1 MAECYLQFGINETA
15 FPGDVIPNILPIH
28 FLIPDTHEHLFRFMD
43 YDLYNLEEP
52 LKEYLSILDGGS
64 DTRNPLLLR
73 SIFRTLREMHPFFA
87 LCSENIQSFLNT
99 TFADYIKHQF
109 PEQDVA
115 AHREMFSRVSIKHFS
130 MDKDPVEMI
139 PEGEGYAADGERR
152 ILEGLFRLQDR
163 IRRLVFIT
171 LDDTN
176 ESLATLPT
184 SRRTALYS
192 LAYSPYSLAHISA
205 DFAIAPSDKMRAKIV
220 DLDFEVLGP
229 LEEEE
234 DEEAEASDKNQ
245 SGSQNGKKAK
255 KSALE
260 KLQSSLDEL
269 YWNPNASISPAVREA
284 LLATTDVVDPTEITY
299 DIVSLDNLLEF
310 EVYRMITADTH
321 IRRCAKCHKYFVPR
335 EKEQVLCDA
344 CSGVGQDAEST
355 DNLPQAVST
364 ATDSASLTASPAPA
378 PKKSSPG
385 TRKRTKTPLSKSPSY
400 VSYRRRYKALD
411 ARVRVGKWTA
421 DDLEKWRQIAVAKL
435 QLVIDG
441 KLDAAEYDAWLKE

>member
-15 FPGDVIPNILPIH
+15 FPGDMIPNILPMH

-43 YDLYNLEEP
+43 YDLYGLEEP
-52 LKEYLSILDGGS
+52 LKEYLSILNGAS

-73 SIFRTLREMHPFFA
+73 SIFRTLRDMHPFFS
-87 LCSENIQSFLNT
+87 LCSENIQSFLNST
-99 TFADYIKHQF
+99 IADYIRYHF
-109 PEQDVA
+109 PEMDVA
-115 AHREMFSRVSIKHFS
+115 TKREMFSKVAIKHFS
-130 MDKDPVEMI
+130 VDKDPEEMF
-139 PEGEGYAADGERR
+139 PEDEQGSTDSVDERR
-152 ILEGLFRLQDR
+152 ILEGLFMLQDR

-176 ESLATLPT
+176 ENLAALPT

-220 DLDFEVLGP
+220 DLDFDDLGP
-229 LEEEE
+229 LEAKEGEKE
-234 DEEAEASDKNQ
+234 NNQ
-245 SGSQNGKKAK
+245 NSKKPK

-269 YWNPNASISPAVREA
+269 YWNPNAAISPAIREA

-335 EKEQVLCDA
+335 EKEQVLCAA
-344 CSGVGQDAEST
+344 CSGAGQNMESN
-355 DNLPQAVST
+355 DNQSWAVSDST
-364 ATDSASLTASPAPA
+364 ATVFSDADTASAAPA
-378 PKKSSPG
+378 PKKSSKG
-385 TRKRTKTPLSKSPSY
+385 HKRTKTPLSKSPSY
-400 VSYRRRYKALD
+400 ASYRTRYKTLS
-411 ARVRVGKWTA
+411 ARVKAGTYTA
-421 DDLEKWRQIAVAKL
+421 DDLERWRQIAVAKL

-441 KLDAAEYDAWLKE
+441 KLDATEYDDWLKE